1 LRSNFAWTFGGNL
14 TYALCQWGMIVALA
28 KLGNSFMVGQF
39 SLGLAIVTPVLMF
52 ANLDLRAVQ
61 ATDSTRQFRF
71 AEYLRLRIT
80 TTLVA
85 VGIIVSLVSL
95 GTYEKGTA
103 LVILAVALAKSIETL
118 SDIHYGL
125 FQLNDRLDRT
135 GMSMILRGVIAVA
148 ALCAA
153 MQLTH
158 QVLWACTC
166 IAIGWL
172 GALLLFDMRNGYRMV
187 LSTEA
192 PSPSRR
198 AWGVERL
205 RTLLWLALPLGL
217 GTTIASINLYMPR
230 YFIHARMGEHA
241 LGIFSA
247 IGYATVAM
255 TLVGDSL
262 AQCVIPR
269 MSRLY
274 AAARMTEFRTLLTR
288 LVIAAGVIGLIGLIL
303 AHSLGRRFLTL
314 VYSREYALNPNVFTL
329 LTAAAAIQFA
339 ASMLTS
345 GITSARCFR
354 IQVPLFLIV
363 AACTAVGCALWVPG
377 RGLAGAAA
385 AVLVAAT
392 VRFGLAG
399 LVVRHLI
406 WRPAGSGPVR
416 FGFWGPSV

>member
-1 LRSNFAWTFGGNL
+1 
-14 TYALCQWGMIVALA
+14 MIVALA

-61 ATDSTRQFRF
+61 ATDSTRQFHF
-71 AEYLRLRIT
+71 GEYLRLRLT

-85 VGIIVSLVSL
+85 VGVILGLLSL
-95 GTYEKGTA
+95 GNYENPTA
-103 LVILAVALAKSIETL
+103 LVILAVAFAKAIETL

-125 FQLNDRLDRT
+125 FQLNDRLDQT
-135 GMSMILRGVIAVA
+135 GRSMIIRGVIAVV

-158 QVLWACTC
+158 QVLWACTS

-172 GALLLFDMRNGYRMV
+172 VSLLLFDMRRGRWLV
-187 LSTEA
+187 QSTESPAA
-192 PSPSRR
+192 PRR
-198 AWGVERL
+198 KRGFARL
-205 RTLLWLALPLGL
+205 RNLLWLALPLGT

-274 AAARMTEFRTLLTR
+274 ASARMTEFRALLSR
-288 LVIAAGVIGLIGLIL
+288 LVIAAGGIGLVGLVL
-303 AHSLGRRFLTL
+303 AQSFGRRFLTL
-314 VYSREYALNPNVFTL
+314 VYSREYAAHPNVFTL
-329 LTAAAAIQFA
+329 LTAAAAVQFA

-363 AACTAVGCALWVPG
+363 AACTAAGCALWVPTN
-377 RGLAGAAA
+377 GLVGAAA

-392 VRFGLAG
+392 VRFALAC
-399 LVVRHLI
+399 LVVRHVI
-406 WRPAGSGPVR
+406 WRPAGSGAAR
-416 FGFWGPSV
+416 FGFWGPSL

>member
-1 LRSNFAWTFGGNL
+1 VWTFGGNV
-14 TYALCQWGMIVALA
+14 TYAVCQWGMIVALA

-39 SLGLAIVTPVLMF
+39 SLGLAVVTPVLIF

-71 AEYLRLRIT
+71 AEYLQLRIT

-85 VGIIVSLVSL
+85 VAVILALLLL
-95 GTYEKGTA
+95 GNYEKPTA
-103 LVILAVALAKSIETL
+103 LVILAVGFAKAIETL

-125 FQLNDRLDRT
+125 FQLNDRLDQT
-135 GMSMILRGVIAVA
+135 GMSMILRGVIAVV

-158 QVLWACTC
+158 QVLWASTC

-172 GALLLFDMRNGYRMV
+172 GSLLLFDMRNGRRV
-187 LSTEA
+187 VRSTELLR
-192 PSPSRR
+192 SSRR
-198 AWGVERL
+198 ARGLARL
-205 RTLLWLALPLGL
+205 RNLLWLALPLGM

-230 YFIHARMGEHA
+230 YFIHAKMGEHA

-274 AAARMTEFRTLLTR
+274 AAARMTEFRRLLTR
-288 LVIAAGVIGLIGLIL
+288 LVIAAGVIGLVGLVL

-314 VYSREYALNPNVFTL
+314 VYSREYALNPSVFTL

-363 AACTAVGCALWVPG
+363 AACTAAGCALWVPG
-377 RGLAGAAA
+377 KGLAGAAV
-385 AVLVAAT
+385 AVVIAAT
-392 VRFGLAG
+392 VRFALAG

-406 WRPAGSGPVR
+406 WRPAGSGPAR